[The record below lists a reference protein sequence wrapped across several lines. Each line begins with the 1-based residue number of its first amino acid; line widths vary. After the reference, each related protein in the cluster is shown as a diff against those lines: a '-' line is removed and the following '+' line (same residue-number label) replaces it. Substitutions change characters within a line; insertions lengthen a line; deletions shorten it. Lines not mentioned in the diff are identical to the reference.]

1 MASFEELTAR
11 RRQIAE
17 LRAPPYCLPMQQI
30 ASKLG
35 VSVGTVHADLKTAS
49 LFGYNVNS
57 HTITD
62 KRGRVMPARYT
73 RRKRKRS
80 TNW

>member
-11 RRQIAE
+11 RRQVAQ
-17 LRAPPYCLPMQQI
+17 LRAPPYCLTMQQI
-30 ASKLG
+30 AHKLN
-35 VSVGTVHADLKTAS
+35 VAVGTVHADLKTAS

-57 HTITD
+57 HMVTD

-73 RRKRKRS
+73 RRSRKGRKK
-80 TNW
+80 